1 MKTELENVLPQ
12 DIEKEVLRSLQKSW
26 ERSV

>member
-12 DIEKEVLRSLQKSW
+12 EIEKEVLRSLQKSW